1 MSSLPE
7 DTKQKIREKIKEDY
21 ASGKRVNAYKKLQK
35 EFAESK
41 EKIDKLELFKTN
53 ITNLFSRHDDI
64 IQKAITKD
72 SAIGELCRDFVA
84 QMTQQ

>member
-35 EFAESK
+35 EFAE
-41 EKIDKLELFKTN
+41 
-53 ITNLFSRHDDI
+53 
-64 IQKAITKD
+64 
-72 SAIGELCRDFVA
+72 
-84 QMTQQ
+84 